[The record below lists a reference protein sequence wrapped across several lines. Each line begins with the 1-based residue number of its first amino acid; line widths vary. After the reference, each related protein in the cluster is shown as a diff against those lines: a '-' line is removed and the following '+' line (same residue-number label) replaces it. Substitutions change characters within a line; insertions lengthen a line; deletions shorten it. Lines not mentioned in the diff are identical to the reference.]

1 METVD
6 WSEIPLET
14 AMNFWRAALGSDW
27 VHCNKVLPHERLWKR
42 LYDAE
47 LLDRKVEGATPHWK
61 IKEPTCHT

>member
-27 VHCNKVLPHERLWKR
+27 VHHREAASHYRLWVR
-42 LYDAE
+42 LKNADV
-47 LLDRKVEGATPHWK
+47 VEYTFIGEETHWK